1 MRGEIKE
8 CGAVKFVEINCLKR
22 NLRKVEAELRRVE
35 AILKFNYG
43 ILERVFLEQ
52 YRNHYERMFF
62 GIEPILHEA
71 FDRNNV
77 PELKNECQL
86 TFTLLGDKKYSMF
99 IGPLQLGYF
108 LQQFKLSDD
117 VPGSPLELAITF
129 IMGQGDDT
137 FLYKGLLREDNFV
150 ALSIGE
156 LAEHNHNSDM
166 LAAESI
172 LTRNRKLAVLEVCRV
187 GGFSIQANIS
197 DHLRNSAIKPIRAVR
212 KAITEQFEFNMHGS
226 LAKRGG
232 LALEWYKI
240 PGIGVSWQRMRVIS
254 PPK

>member
-1 MRGEIKE
+1 
-8 CGAVKFVEINCLKR
+8 
-22 NLRKVEAELRRVE
+22 
-35 AILKFNYG
+35 
-43 ILERVFLEQ
+43 
-52 YRNHYERMFF
+52 MFF

-137 FLYKGLLREDNFV
+137 FLYKGLSREDNFV

-172 LTRNRKLAVLEVCRV
+172 LTRNRRLAVLEVCRV

-197 DHLRNSAIKPIRAVR
+197 DHFEKLRNQAHSCGAKGNYRAIRVQYAW
-212 KAITEQFEFNMHGS
+212 EFS
-226 LAKRGG
+226 QERGARTG
-232 LALEWYKI
+232 VVQDRQEM
-240 PGIGVSWQRMRVIS
+240 GVSWQRMRVIS
-254 PPK
+254 PPKLTS